1 MPVCFIDCIMGISPV
16 PWRPRG
22 SPAGQLPNSAR
33 RCRFIPPRPAACKNF
48 PCAYFSRYRGTIPLS
63 NPTVFEEWHGGALP
77 QMYANSESSTSCL
90 ECSPKIPITHFPSV
104 IKDCMSFSLPL
115 QEDRKRFSQLSPWL
129 YLMSWL
135 SPLPSLC
142 ASAPGAAGEPRGESG
157 LRVFGALVALRQSPL
172 YLPAK
177 ATRGR
182 LKQRTARVVLQLLP
196 EPT

>member
-1 MPVCFIDCIMGISPV
+1 MHVVCIWCLCVLLIASWEFLLFPDGLEVHRQDSFQTARSAVSLYSSSP
-16 PWRPRG
+16 
-22 SPAGQLPNSAR
+22 
-33 RCRFIPPRPAACKNF
+33 RCLQNF

-115 QEDRKRFSQLSPWL
+115 QEDCKRFSQLSPWL

-142 ASAPGAAGEPRGESG
+142 ASAPGAAGEPRRESG

-182 LKQRTARVVLQLLP
+182 LKQRTARVVL
-196 EPT
+196 